1 MPLTF
6 FYRLLS
12 VVLLL
17 LPIRLRLKI
26 WMHLFEDG
34 TRRWK
39 PEGCSQRIPGGM
51 YIKWGKLIRL
61 AEGQITHF
69 VETHTPLPV
78 PIVIDN
84 FTVGENTYL
93 VTSRLPGK
101 PLSMLYPELTPEQEC
116 RLSEQLSRILAPLRA
131 LSAPSGLVCGWNGA
145 SIYCERLSMGS
156 RPAGPFLSVDAFHQT
171 LMVRTGGL
179 EIPDDEAETVWETIT
194 KAHSRPH
201 RLCLTHNDL
210 GPHNVLVDDDWK
222 ITGIVDWEA
231 AGWLPEYW
239 ELTKGTFL
247 PFYRKGRWHRI
258 LSAALPGYAL
268 EQEAEKYIVKYR
280 KIYT

>member
-1 MPLTF
+1 
-6 FYRLLS
+6 
-12 VVLLL
+12 
-17 LPIRLRLKI
+17 
-26 WMHLFEDG
+26 
-34 TRRWK
+34 
-39 PEGCSQRIPGGM
+39 M

-61 AEGQITHF
+61 AEGRITHF

-131 LSAPSGLVCGWNGA
+131 LSAPSGL
-145 SIYCERLSMGS
+145 
-156 RPAGPFLSVDAFHQT
+156 T